1 MDKDAQQVILL
12 NRFIYSLETDNK
24 ERREQVVKQLAELRG
39 ENPDKVRQDIVNSL
53 INLGVFSDNRYDCN
67 D

>member
-39 ENPDKVRQDIVNSL
+39 ENPDKVIKDITNSL
-53 INLGVFSDNRYDCN
+53 INMGIVIDDRYDCY

>member
-12 NRFIYSLETDNK
+12 KRFIYSLETNNK
-24 ERREQVVKQLAELRG
+24 ERREQVVNQLAELRG
-39 ENPDKVRQDIVNSL
+39 EEPNKVIEDITNSL
-53 INLGVFSDNRYDCN
+53 INMGIVIDDRYDCY

>member
-12 NRFIYSLETDNK
+12 NRFIYSLETNNK
-24 ERREQVVKQLAELRG
+24 ERREQVVNQLAELRG
-39 ENPDKVRQDIVNSL
+39 EDPDKVIKDITNSL
-53 INLGVFSDNRYDCN
+53 INMGIVIDDRYDCY